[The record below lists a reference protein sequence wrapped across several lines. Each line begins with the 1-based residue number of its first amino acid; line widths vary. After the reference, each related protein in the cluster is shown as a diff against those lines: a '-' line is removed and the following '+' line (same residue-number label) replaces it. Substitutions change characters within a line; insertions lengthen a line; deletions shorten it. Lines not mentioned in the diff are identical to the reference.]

1 MGGCPI
7 VLPPEG
13 GWVGLRLTIRQP
25 QGLRGALAS
34 PCLSPPSL
42 ESSGGAYMA
51 RGFLCVGICVQPAY
65 TATATATA
73 PPGRGVHS
81 RGRKGCQTRR
91 VSAACDS
98 SSESGQDAAASERL
112 RASNTCPDPM
122 NPSPPQR
129 YKERGPQARNAARAL
144 CRRVMRSLH
153 CRARPAVHATL
164 RPDCFIFRPPS
175 IPLWSTRRTGIQQSL
190 AVALLAHT
198 KLSQFSAP

>member
-1 MGGCPI
+1 MLLVSSDWLEPSPKASGC
-7 VLPPEG
+7 VCSPEA
-13 GWVGLRLTIRQP
+13 WVGLRLTIRQP

-129 YKERGPQARNAARAL
+129 YKERSPPKQGTPP
-144 CRRVMRSLH
+144 VH
-153 CRARPAVHATL
+153 C
-164 RPDCFIFRPPS
+164 
-175 IPLWSTRRTGIQQSL
+175 
-190 AVALLAHT
+190 AVASCAPFIAAPVQPST
-198 KLSQFSAP
+198 PRSAQTASFFVVLV